1 MSKCRSREGLDREG
15 IMFKTITFSGL
26 GLRFPAPVRVR
37 VRVPV
42 RVRLGVKP
50 SFRVT
55 ARATNT
61 I

>member
-37 VRVPV
+37 VRV
-42 RVRLGVKP
+42 RLGVKP